1 MMELE
6 LTPEVIEV
14 DSLGFSNDD
23 KLSPVVLYRTTIP
36 EKEFQSLHGIYF
48 WDQLSKLKK
57 QCDLPYEIFMRTQS
71 VWLIVLRL
79 KLTYDRLTMDYMV
92 KEDYYHIRPLIHK
105 APSQDIILKIRSR
118 EGFDIDCVN
127 RISVLD
133 KFVGAVPSQLEHYK
147 YHYRVPTSKLSDIGN
162 LIGEIF
168 SLIDRYEE

>member
-1 MMELE
+1 MELE
-6 LTPEVIEV
+6 LTPEVVEV

-57 QCDLPYEIFMRTQS
+57 QCDLPYEIFMRTQN

-105 APSQDIILKIRSR
+105 APSQDIILKIRGR

-127 RISVLD
+127 RIPVLD
-133 KFVGAVPSQLEHYK
+133 KFVGAVSSQLEHYK
-147 YHYRVPTSKLSDIGN
+147 YHYSVPTGKLSDIGN

-168 SLIDRYEE
+168 GLIDRYDE